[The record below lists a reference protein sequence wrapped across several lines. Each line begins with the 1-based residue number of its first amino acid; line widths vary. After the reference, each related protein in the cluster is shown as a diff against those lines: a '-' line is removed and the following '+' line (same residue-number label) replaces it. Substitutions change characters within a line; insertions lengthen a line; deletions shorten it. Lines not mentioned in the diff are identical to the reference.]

1 MLEAAPETAR
11 IKEIEPKVRFDSK
24 AEENGDPD
32 NNMLM
37 GYVTMDGKDY
47 FTVLDNNISPAWR
60 WISFSSEYS
69 ENGGNYMPVGLEG
82 SNAAQLKTSPA
93 DIEQKASSAVEEM
106 GLTDFQPCG
115 GILRVL
121 YGRKRADGAC

>member
-93 DIEQKASSAVEEM
+93 DIEQKASSAC
-106 GLTDFQPCG
+106 L
-115 GILRVL
+115 L
-121 YGRKRADGAC
+121 YTSRCV